1 MHVHPDYETVDILA
15 VFPRPE
21 LADAAARRVREM
33 VSDTDS
39 VLTRPLPA
47 GRYALAD
54 TSVADVARG
63 AGAGVPIGAVVGLG
77 VGAALTG
84 AGPVTMAGLA
94 LAGMVGGLVIGG
106 MSGAIART
114 RWNRDPADGLDVS
127 RDGEYTLLHVHAS
140 PALGRR
146 EAQRVMREL
155 MDTGAIAFL
164 DPTAYFARREAE
176 KSVAHIM

>member
-1 MHVHPDYETVDILA
+1 MLACRRSFEFMHVHPDYETVDILA

-94 LAGMVGGLVIGG
+94 LA
-106 MSGAIART
+106 
-114 RWNRDPADGLDVS
+114 
-127 RDGEYTLLHVHAS
+127 
-140 PALGRR
+140 
-146 EAQRVMREL
+146 
-155 MDTGAIAFL
+155 
-164 DPTAYFARREAE
+164 
-176 KSVAHIM
+176 SV